1 MTNLTPSLPIS
12 EANSAVLLQTLTA
25 EKTRRSTENR
35 LAYYSPY
42 PKQLEFHAAGA
53 PDSRIDALLLLFV
66 DYASPAQAVGVY
78 RHQSRRGCVFDR
90 KDYCHVQFAVHCYV
104 TQLENLG
111 SLALGATTERY
122 CPAETLGNYAI
133 PPSVCFPCASH
144 GQFLGSIK

>member
-1 MTNLTPSLPIS
+1 MKQFGVTSTDHGGGKRHSGYVS
-12 EANSAVLLQTLTA
+12 ELQ
-25 EKTRRSTENR
+25 E
-35 LAYYSPY
+35 
-42 PKQLEFHAAGA
+42 G

-66 DYASPAQAVGVY
+66 DYASPEQAVFFY

-122 CPAETLGNYAI
+122 CPDETLGNYAI